1 MKLWLIVAAA
11 CAVLGLARA
20 PQLPRPGTV
29 YRVSATAYC
38 ETGITRSGEPTRRGI
53 VAADPRLLPLGTVI
67 RVEGLA
73 ARRNGV
79 YTVTDTG
86 RDIKGREIDIF
97 IPNCSTAERFG
108 RQTARVRVLR
118 RAKVPTVR

>member
-11 CAVLGLARA
+11 WAVMGLARPVA
-20 PQLPRPGTV
+20 VPRPGTMF
-29 YRVSATAYC
+29 RVSATAYC
-38 ETGITRSGEPTRRGI
+38 DTGLTKSGTHTRRGI
-53 VAADPRLLPLGTVI
+53 VAADPRVLPLGTVV
-67 RVEGLA
+67 RVDGLA
-73 ARRNGV
+73 PRHNGV

-97 IPNCSTAERFG
+97 IPNCTTAVRFG

-118 RAKVPTVR
+118 RATLPSR